1 MNRQQ
6 QWLDRFF
13 SGSGA
18 EKLARARAL
27 YHEHG
32 QELAADPEI
41 SETLAR
47 LRAADTELAA
57 QMTAMDMGRRCAACA
72 ARTGGC
78 CSAYMAGNTDVIQ
91 LVTNMLLGREVG
103 PVNPDPESCRY
114 LGPQGCQFA
123 IKPIFC
129 LNYNCTH
136 IRRAASRAQMDELDN
151 RSGAVLS
158 LQCELESLLLAWLDA
173 RGA

>member
-13 SGSGA
+13 SGSAA

-27 YHEHG
+27 YHDHG
-32 QELAADPEI
+32 PDLAADPEI
-41 SETLAR
+41 SRILTR
-47 LRAADTELAA
+47 LRAADRELAA
-57 QMTAMDMGRRCAACA
+57 QMARMNMGKRCAACA

-78 CSAYMAGNTDVIQ
+78 CSAYMATNTDVIQ
-91 LVTNMLLGREVG
+91 LVINMLLGREVA

-136 IRRAASRAQMDELDN
+136 ILDNASGREMAELERRA
-151 RSGAVLS
+151 GAVLG
-158 LQCELESLLLAWLDA
+158 LQIELERLILTRL
-173 RGA
+173 G